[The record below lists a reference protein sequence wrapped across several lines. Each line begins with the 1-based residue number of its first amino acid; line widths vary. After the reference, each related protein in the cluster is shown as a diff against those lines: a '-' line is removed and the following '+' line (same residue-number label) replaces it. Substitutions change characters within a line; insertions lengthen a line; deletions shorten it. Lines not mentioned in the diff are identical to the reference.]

1 MGFLNWTFLNG
12 NECELG
18 FEIAV
23 FYDKKGV
30 FIGAFG
36 RECWFGDLGRLSDGA
51 HLELGFLN
59 LISCTGR
66 SCVSI

>member
-1 MGFLNWTFLNG
+1 MVFLNWTFLNG

-23 FYDKKGV
+23 SFSDKKGV
-30 FIGAFG
+30 FICTFG
-36 RECWFGDLGRLSDGA
+36 REYWFGDLCSLSDGA

-59 LISCTGR
+59 HLLYW
-66 SCVSI
+66 